1 MKFPCKSGEVSGEGA
16 GRVWDVSGAGFWGG
30 SVVASGSTARQR
42 RGPGRGLHV
51 TGPGPGQRIWGGSGE
66 GRGRIRGASGE
77 ARGRIRGGLGE
88 AV

>member
-42 RGPGRGLHV
+42 RGPGMGFTRDRARPRAED
-51 TGPGPGQRIWGGSGE
+51 PGSLGGGSGE
-66 GRGRIRGASGE
+66 DPGRLGGGRLGAYV
-77 ARGRIRGGLGE
+77 LNYD
-88 AV
+88 